1 MKHYPFAILCSIHL
15 LALAIGTY
23 CAAYQIKSILISGL
37 ICSIT
42 GIVTAIVAAK
52 IPRPILAC
60 ACAAT
65 PVMALVMFLLETLVL
80 HLGPRDAAEP
90 FSIVFLINQIFSTLV
105 ILVELNI
112 LCSPSGKLATQVT
125 LQTLLI
131 AMAGF
136 GVFFAVAKFLSQLH
150 HHWRMS
156 LALGLLG
163 LAFVGLC
170 SLWYSVLRP
179 QRSEEMLPLAEEIN
193 SPFDEI

>member
-1 MKHYPFAILCSIHL
+1 MPHRTCLILCSIHL
-15 LALAIGTY
+15 LVLAISTY
-23 CAAYQIKSILISGL
+23 IAAYNIESILVSGVV
-37 ICSIT
+37 CSIT
-42 GIVTAIVAAK
+42 GLVAA
-52 IPRPILAC
+52 ISARGAGRPLLAM
-60 ACAAT
+60 AAAAT
-65 PVMALVMFLLETLVL
+65 PAMAFVMLCLEAFVL
-80 HLGPRDAAEP
+80 HLGPHRAAEP
-90 FSIVFLINQIFSTLV
+90 FSIVFIVNQVISTLV